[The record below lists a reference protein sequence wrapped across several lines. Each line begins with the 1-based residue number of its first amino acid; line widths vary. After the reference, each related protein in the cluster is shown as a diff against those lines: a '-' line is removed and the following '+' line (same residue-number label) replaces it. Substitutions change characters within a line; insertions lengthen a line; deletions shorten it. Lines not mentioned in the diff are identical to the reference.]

1 MTQEKWLINGPK
13 IIDIGTISKLKV
25 SLIGGKVDIV
35 GHDEPGARIEIHSVS
50 GKELKVSVDGDVLEI
65 DHPQLGWD
73 NFLDVLSSFRGTAS
87 ADVSIMVPRK
97 LALTLG
103 VVSASALVSGIAS
116 DATVSTV
123 NGDVVIDGVTGNL
136 QLNGV
141 NGELAVSNH
150 SGRVSARTVS
160 GDIMA
165 SGDISVLTADTVSGE
180 VFSDITG
187 IPDEIRINTVGG
199 AVTTR
204 LAPGVPAQY
213 RINTVGGKLHLDNSE
228 IKGVHGTYNG
238 KYGELDQHWLDFK
251 ANTVTGHINVLH
263 ADSVSA

>member
-1 MTQEKWLINGPK
+1 MAQEKWLIDGPK
-13 IIDIGTISKLKV
+13 VIDVGTISKLKV

-50 GKELKVSVDGDVLEI
+50 GKELKVTVDGDVLEI

-73 NFLDVLSSFRGTAS
+73 NFLDVLSSFRGSAK

-103 VVSASALVSGIAS
+103 VVSASALVSGLSS

-123 NGDVVIDGVTGNL
+123 NGDVVIDGLVGSL
-136 QLNGV
+136 QINGV
-141 NGELAVSNH
+141 NGEIAVSNH
-150 SGRVSARTVS
+150 SGRVTARTVS
-160 GDIMA
+160 GDITA
-165 SGDISVLTADTVSGE
+165 SGDISVLSADTVSGE
-180 VFSDITG
+180 VFTDVTG

-199 AVTTR
+199 AVTTH
-204 LAPGVPAQY
+204 LAPGAAAQY
-213 RINTVGGKLHLDNSE
+213 RIKTVGGKLHLDNSE
-228 IKGVHGTYNG
+228 IKGVHGTYSG

-251 ANTVTGHINVLH
+251 ANTVTGNINVLH
-263 ADSVSA
+263 TVSA